1 LLYKYIT
8 SAFLILYMSMLDKS
22 AKRTLN
28 RKNRNT
34 GKIGNTGNRDKCRNT
49 QRQKEVNI
57 IRQSTS

>member
-1 LLYKYIT
+1 
-8 SAFLILYMSMLDKS
+8 MSMLDKS